1 MKQNTS
7 IAKNV
12 LMLYIRIAVNMLLGL
27 YSSRVI
33 LNALGVSDYGVF
45 NIVCGVIVLFSFF
58 NDSMSAATQR
68 FINYAIGQNRDKE
81 INSIFSASIIL
92 HFTISIIL
100 IIASETIGLYIVN
113 NTLTLP
119 PERINAANII
129 YQIAIIN
136 TVIGVIR
143 VPLNALIIAFE
154 KMTFYAYISIFET
167 TFKLLNIIALLYINT
182 DKLIL
187 YSLMLLFANLIT
199 TIIYILYIKQTL
211 PKIQFTKSV
220 NKTFFI
226 NLTSFSGW
234 TIMGSIANV
243 GAAQGVN
250 LIINHFFGV
259 IINAAI
265 GVANNVNGIVYQF
278 VSNLQVAFTPQTIQ
292 SYSQG
297 NYIKLKELIYNNSK
311 YSFFLLFLMGLPIIM
326 NIDFILNIWLG
337 DTIPPYSSTF
347 ISLIIISSFFD
358 AICGSLWSTIQAT
371 GKIRKYQIIISS
383 IIFSTVP
390 ISYICLYFGY
400 HATTVY
406 IINILMKIGITYY
419 RCYYLNHLKLISW
432 IQILKNIFYPI
443 IKVSIFSSLL
453 CYIEIQS
460 LYSEN
465 IISHIALIIL
475 NVITII
481 LLILLLGMTAKERN
495 IIKQKIHFFYKKNK

>member
-1 MKQNTS
+1 MKTNS
-7 IAKNV
+7 NIAKNV
-12 LMLYIRIAVNMLLGL
+12 IMLYIRIAVNMLLGL

-33 LNALGVSDYGVF
+33 LNALGVSDYGIF
-45 NIVCGVIVLFSFF
+45 NIVCGVVVLFSFF

-68 FINYAIGQNRDKE
+68 FINYAIGENKE
-81 INSIFSASIIL
+81 GDINSIFSTSIIL
-92 HFTISIIL
+92 HICISIIL
-100 IIASETIGLYIVN
+100 LLISETIGLYIVN

-119 PERINAANII
+119 SERINAANII
-129 YQIAIIN
+129 YQIAIFN
-136 TVIGVIR
+136 TIIGVIR

-167 TFKLLNIIALLYINT
+167 AFKLLNIIALLYINA

-199 TIIYILYIKQTL
+199 TIIYIFFIKHTL
-211 PKIQFTKSV
+211 PKIRITKSI
-220 NKTFFI
+220 NKIFLI
-226 NLTSFSGW
+226 KLTSFSGW

-250 LIINHFFGV
+250 LITNYFYGV

-265 GVANNVNGIVYQF
+265 GIANNVNGILYQF
-278 VSNLQVAFTPQTIQ
+278 VSNLQIAFTPQTIQ

-297 NYIKLKELIYNNSK
+297 NYIRLKELIYNNSK

-326 NIDFILNIWLG
+326 NIDFILKIWLG
-337 DTIPPYSSTF
+337 SSIPPYSNIF

-371 GKIRKYQIIISS
+371 GKIKKYQLIISS

-390 ISYICLYFGY
+390 ISYICLYLG
-400 HATTVY
+400 HKATIVF
-406 IINILMKIGITYY
+406 IINIIMKMGVTYY
-419 RCYYLNHLKLISW
+419 RCYYLTQLNLLNWSQIIS
-432 IQILKNIFYPI
+432 NIFYPI
-443 IKVSIFSSLL
+443 IKVSIISVPL
-453 CYIEIQS
+453 CYIERVCFCI
-460 LYSEN
+460 EN
-465 IISHIALIIL
+465 PISHFLTILL

-481 LLILLLGMTAKERN
+481 FFILILGMNKREQN
-495 IIKQKIHFFYKKNK
+495 IIIIKAQKYIHKL